1 MTSNLSDGFENYA
14 QVKLVLGNKSVYLAK
29 VIINVR
35 MLEIFHGLTKFREC
49 NLCLNRLHSKAII
62 VLSLKIIT
70 NKIMH
75 LFLCLNFV
83 Q

>member
-14 QVKLVLGNKSVYLAK
+14 QVKLALGNKSVYLAK

-35 MLEIFHGLTKFREC
+35 MLEIFYGLTKFREC
-49 NLCLNRLHSKAII
+49 NLCLNRLHSKAIF
-62 VLSLKIIT
+62 VLFLKIIT